1 MTSCKLVDTPIS
13 TFKTIIL
20 PDHLFSNA
28 THFHQIVGALQYLT
42 FTRPYISFVVNRVC
56 KFMHALTNS
65 HWAAIKCILHYL
77 KGMLT
82 RGLHITCIL
91 WSNANFM
98 EIK

>member
-1 MTSCKLVDTPIS
+1 M
-13 TFKTIIL
+13 
-20 PDHLFSNA
+20 
-28 THFHQIVGALQYLT
+28 
-42 FTRPYISFVVNRVC
+42 
-56 KFMHALTNS
+56 FMHALTNS